1 MKLDEIKGYIK
12 NWSMYLKENRVEG
25 LTKILKDYEYFEF
38 ESNPSL
44 GSDSEYLHAY
54 IGISEDFKDIQI
66 FIISDF
72 HDCKEKK
79 SDISNHISI
88 ANLIKYTKKDTKK
101 EMIKEVID
109 DKRVKKRISR
119 WKKDPY
125 SYLKEEVS
133 GDDNLVRCF
142 KIPTEDLL
150 TTSHRAYFAIKKA
163 RTAKE
168 KDYRLDLIIKNI
180 EKDRMQEAEISYDTI
195 RLVPPFPPTTKTL
208 FLLEHN

>member
-1 MKLDEIKGYIK
+1 MKLNEIQDYIK
-12 NWSMYLKENRVEG
+12 YWSIYLKENRVKG
-25 LTKILKDYEYFEF
+25 LTKILKNYDYFEF

-54 IGISEDFKDIQI
+54 IGISKDIKDIKI
-66 FIISDF
+66 FIISDL
-72 HDCKEKK
+72 HDCKERE
-79 SDISNHISI
+79 SDILKHISI
-88 ANLIKYTKKDTKK
+88 ASLKKETKK
-101 EMIKEVID
+101 EMLKETID

-119 WKKDPY
+119 WKKNPY
-125 SYLKEEVS
+125 KYLQEEIS
-133 GDDNLVRCF
+133 EDYNLVRCF

-150 TTSHRAYFAIKKA
+150 TTNHKAYFAIKKA

-180 EKDRMQEAEISYDTI
+180 EKNRSKQEDEISYDTI